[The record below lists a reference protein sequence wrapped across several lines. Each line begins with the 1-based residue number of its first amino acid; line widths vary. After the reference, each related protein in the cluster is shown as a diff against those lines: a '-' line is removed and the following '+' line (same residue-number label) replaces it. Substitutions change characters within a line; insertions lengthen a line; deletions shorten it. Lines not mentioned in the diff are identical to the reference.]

1 MSAPVWLINIVRGLR
16 TGFLTLATDLDFTT
30 EDLRRDLD
38 LTGRDLDL
46 CLGRTS
52 SLAGGDLSFEL
63 RPIPNAALRS
73 DLRLDLR
80 SDLRLADLRLMDFP
94 LADFPLTDFPLADL
108 RLADLRLEDFP
119 LEDFPLED
127 LRLTDLRL
135 TDLRLTDLR
144 LTDLRLTD
152 FPLADV
158 RLTDLL
164 IRETYLT
171 GLRLDLTDIG
181 ILYYTLYYSSHITQ
195 PSPLSGIAIPYLV
208 ESTSILL
215 GVKSLNLDASH
226 NM

>member
-80 SDLRLADLRLMDFP
+80 SDLRLTDLRLADLRLTD
-94 LADFPLTDFPLADL
+94 LRLEDLRLTDLRLEDLRLEDLRLEDLRLEDLRLTDFPLADL
-108 RLADLRLEDFP
+108 RLADLRLE
-119 LEDFPLED
+119 
-127 LRLTDLRL
+127 
-135 TDLRLTDLR
+135 
-144 LTDLRLTD
+144 D

>member
-1 MSAPVWLINIVRGLR
+1 MSVPVWLINIVRGLI

-30 EDLRRDLD
+30 EDVRRDLD
-38 LTGRDLDL
+38 RTGLDRDL

-73 DLRLDLR
+73 DLRL
-80 SDLRLADLRLMDFP
+80 
-94 LADFPLTDFPLADL
+94 T
-108 RLADLRLEDFP
+108 
-119 LEDFPLED
+119 D

-152 FPLADV
+152 LRLTDLRLTDL

-195 PSPLSGIAIPYLV
+195 PSPSSGIAIPYLV

-215 GVKSLNLDASH
+215 EVKSLNLDASH